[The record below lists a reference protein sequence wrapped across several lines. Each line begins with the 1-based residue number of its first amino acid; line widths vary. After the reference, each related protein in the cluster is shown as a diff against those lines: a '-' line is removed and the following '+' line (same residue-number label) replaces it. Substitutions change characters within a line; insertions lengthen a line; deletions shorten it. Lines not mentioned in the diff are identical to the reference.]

1 MVNQKLCEIGVYDCY
16 PSQLR
21 FFVSRHTLQDLPTM
35 RLFLICL
42 LSVQC
47 FSTVRAD
54 EPKSTVKPNN
64 SDHPIHALLV
74 TGGCCHDYDRQKL
87 ILTRGISARAN
98 VRWTVVHQGGTT
110 TNTPIPLYNDPNWAD
125 GFDIVVH
132 NECFSDVKDL
142 EFVDRIL
149 KPHKDG
155 LPAILIHCAMHCYR
169 TGDDRWFEFVG
180 MQSPG
185 HGPHYSYTA
194 DNVKSDHPIMKDF
207 GPSFVAPKG
216 ELYHSMK
223 VFDTAT
229 PLAQANRQSDGMP
242 QVCVWVNDYTGR
254 ALGADTSSRS
264 ESGKP
269 LPLLAAN
276 KGPNS
281 PTSSVG
287 TTGDREEGTRVFGC
301 TMGHYNETMAEPKY
315 LDMMARAVLWATR
328 RDIESNFTPST
339 QQIDEE
345 IKALISAPIADP
357 ASSAAPTKCCTEG
370 NAAFGKS
377 VTAKSTQSGNENNN
391 LTDGRLDT
399 RWCANGGQTHEWVTV
414 DLGEPAHVK
423 NLRLHWERREGSTY
437 WYTIEASADGK
448 QWKTI
453 VDESK
458 SDSKDGIRSHKVDA
472 PNTRY
477 LKTTFLGCSS
487 NGWGSIWEFEAYPGD
502 MPELPKSAKDGGP
515 QPTASISDVQ
525 APDGIDVRMF
535 ASPPDVNY
543 PVCLT
548 AAATGEV
555 FIGVDEQ
562 GSLGKESGRG
572 KVLRCI
578 DTDGDGTAD
587 QINEFAKMDH
597 PRGLIYD
604 NGALWVLHPP
614 FLSVYHDT
622 DGDGVAD
629 TIEVLIEGISTAE
642 VNKRG
647 ADHTTNGIRM
657 GIDGWIYIAV
667 GDFGFNKAVAK
678 DGTTLSKRGGGVVRI
693 RPDGSNM
700 EIYSWGQRNIVD
712 IAIDPYMN
720 VYTRDNTNDGG
731 GWDIRLSHVMQTA
744 DYGYPSLYKNF
755 SEEIMPPLADYG
767 GGSGCGAMYFHDDR
781 WPAPFNDVLLTCDW
795 GRSEVFSH
803 KLPTNGATFDA
814 QQDTFLKL
822 PRPTDID
829 ADASGRMYVSS
840 WKNGQFNYDGP
851 NIGFVAMITPIDFV
865 PHPVPNIASLDDAG
879 LVQQLKSPNDTMRL
893 HVQQEILRRTSKAAD
908 RKAEIS
914 ALLVELAH
922 DSSATRT
929 SRVAAVWTLRQAD
942 WKAFGDAFDKLL
954 IDPELREHAIRA
966 AADRQGQISK
976 AMLSPIFS
984 KLDDSNPRVQA
995 AAIIAMARM
1004 SEARAAKEL
1013 LVLTAIQPNPNA
1025 AASAA
1030 QSDEWRNAHP
1040 ERVLPHLAVKALVQ
1054 LNAVDACLEALTG
1067 PHRSGALWA
1076 LKSMHNKQTID
1087 GLFRVLSTSRDESLR
1102 RDIWT
1107 ILIRL
1112 YHREGE
1118 FTEDSPKWWGTRP
1131 DTTGPYYDRQ
1141 KWSESDRIGDAVK
1154 VALAESSPSLAA
1166 HINEQLK
1173 RHVVHL
1179 DGISASDIAAMQE
1192 PQKAIELPKVDPNN
1206 PNQIAN
1212 IPVSDVIAQVMPLPG
1227 NADVGKDL
1235 FKAQSCINCH
1245 TFANGQQPKG
1255 PHLVDIGK
1263 RYKKEELL
1271 ESILDPSKK
1280 IAQGFDTW
1288 TFVMADG
1295 KVHTGFV
1302 VLESAE
1308 TVSVRGTDGLSKE
1321 LPQQDI
1327 DDRVKQEISMMPKG
1341 VVGNLTVEQLADL
1354 IAYLQNLH

>member
-1 MVNQKLCEIGVYDCY
+1 
-16 PSQLR
+16 
-21 FFVSRHTLQDLPTM
+21 M
-35 RLFLICL
+35 RLFSWTFFAASF
-42 LSVQC
+42 LSIALVN
-47 FSTVRAD
+47 AD
-54 EPKSTVKPNN
+54 EQLATHAPGSA
-64 SDHPIHALLV
+64 SARPIQALLV

-110 TNTPIPLYNDPNWAD
+110 TNTPLPLYKDPNWAD

-142 EFVDRIL
+142 DFVDGIL
-149 KPHKDG
+149 RPHKEG

-185 HGPHYSYTA
+185 HGPHYSYSA
-194 DNVKSDHPIMKDF
+194 ENLKPDHPIMKDF

-242 QVCVWVNDYTGR
+242 QVCVWTNEY
-254 ALGADTSSRS
+254 
-264 ESGKP
+264 
-269 LPLLAAN
+269 N
-276 KGPNS
+276 KGDKER
-281 PTSSVG
+281 G
-287 TTGDREEGTRVFGC
+287 TKVFGC

-315 LDMMARAVLWATR
+315 LDMMARAILWATD
-328 RDIESNFTPST
+328 RDIEANFTPST
-339 QQIDEE
+339 EKIDEE
-345 IKALISAPIADP
+345 IKALIAVPIEKQD
-357 ASSAAPTKCCTEG
+357 SAALPQTCCGDG
-370 NAAFGKS
+370 NLALGKS
-377 VTAKSTQSGNENNN
+377 VTAKSTQGGNENKN

-399 RWCANGGQTHEWVTV
+399 RWCADGGQTNEWVTV
-414 DLGEPAHVK
+414 DLGESIHVK

-437 WYTIEASADGK
+437 WYTIEASADGE

-458 SDSKDGIRSHKVDA
+458 SDSKDGVRAHAVDS
-472 PNTRY
+472 PDTRY
-477 LKTTFLGCSS
+477 LKTTFLGCST

-502 MPELPKSAKDGGP
+502 MPELPKSAKGDGP
-515 QPTASISDVQ
+515 KPSASISDVK
-525 APDGIDVRMF
+525 APEGFDVRMF
-535 ASPPDVNY
+535 AAPPEVNY

-555 FIGVDEQ
+555 FVGVDEQ
-562 GSLGKESGRG
+562 GSLGKEPGRG

-578 DTDGDGTAD
+578 DTDGDGQAD

-597 PRGLIYD
+597 PRGLVYD
-604 NGALWVLHPP
+604 NGSLWVLHPP
-614 FLSVYHDT
+614 FLSVYRDT
-622 DGDGVAD
+622 DGDGTSD
-629 TIEVLIEGISTAE
+629 ESEVLIEGISTEE

-693 RPDGSNM
+693 RPDGSDM

-712 IAIDPYMN
+712 IAIDPLMN

-744 DYGYPSLYKNF
+744 NYGYPSLYKNF

-767 GGSGCGAMYFHDDR
+767 GGSGCGAMYFQDDR
-781 WPAPFNDVLLTCDW
+781 WPAPYNDILLTCDW

-803 KLPTNGATFDA
+803 KLPANGATFDA
-814 QQDTFLKL
+814 QQDTFLQL

-840 WKNGQFNYDGP
+840 WKNGQFAYDGP

-865 PHPVPNIASLDDAG
+865 PHPVPDVGSVDDAA
-879 LVQQLKSPNDTMRL
+879 LVELLKHPSDAMRL
-893 HVQQEILRRTSKAAD
+893 HVQCEILRRTDGAEAD
-908 RKAEIS
+908 LKSEIS
-914 ALLVELAH
+914 NSLITLAKNTDASLH
-922 DSSATRT
+922 
-929 SRVAAVWTLRQAD
+929 SRVAAVWTLKQAEGVNATTELIRLAND
-942 WKAFGDAFDKLL
+942 ATIREACVKALTDRTSELEATRPDVLVEFLSDAN
-954 IDPELREHAIRA
+954 
-966 AADRQGQISK
+966 DRVK
-976 AMLSPIFS
+976 
-984 KLDDSNPRVQA
+984 A
-995 AAIIAMARM
+995 AAIVGLGRVLHYGLGHNWVISGKDGTRPLAESVTSYAESLLPLTIQ
-1004 SEARAAKEL
+1004 SEATKNSEAD
-1013 LVLTAIQPNPNA
+1013 N
-1025 AASAA
+1025 
-1030 QSDEWRNAHP
+1030 WRLPHV
-1040 ERVLPHLAVKALVQ
+1040 ERVIPHLAVKALVEMH
-1054 LNAVDACLEALTG
+1054 AVDACIGALDG
-1067 PHRSGALWA
+1067 PDRAGALWA
-1076 LKSMHNKQTID
+1076 LKSMHSKAAVD
-1087 GLFRVLSTSRDESLR
+1087 GLFKVLSTSGDKNLR
-1102 RDIWT
+1102 REIWT
-1107 ILIRL
+1107 TLIRL

-1118 FTEDSPKWWGTRP
+1118 FTVDSPKWWGTRP

-1141 KWSESDRIGDAVK
+1141 KWSESDRIGDAVN
-1154 VALAESSPSLAA
+1154 VALSEADESLAEF
-1166 HINEQLK
+1166 IKQQLK
-1173 RHVVHL
+1173 KHVVNL
-1179 DGISASDIAAMQE
+1179 DGISAADIAAMQE
-1192 PQKAIELPKVDPNN
+1192 PQKAIELPKVDPSN
-1206 PNQIAN
+1206 PNQVANMQIA
-1212 IPVSDVIAQVMPLPG
+1212 DVIAKVMPLEG
-1227 NADVGKDL
+1227 NANGGKEL
-1235 FKAQSCINCH
+1235 FKAQSCVNCH

-1288 TFVMADG
+1288 TFVTVDG
-1295 KVHTGFV
+1295 RIQTGFV

-1308 TVSVRGTDGLSKE
+1308 TVTLRGIDGLSKE
-1321 LPQQDI
+1321 LPQRDI
-1327 DDRVKQEISMMPKG
+1327 DERVKQEISMMPKG
-1341 VVGNLTVEQLADL
+1341 VVGNLTPEQLADI
-1354 IAYLQNLH
+1354 IAYLQSLK